1 MRKHVI
7 SGLLALLFLLALPL
21 PAAAQPVLDE
31 SRNGHCSITV
41 SMTYKGK
48 AVRGGTLALY
58 KVGDVAENDGNYSFV
73 PVEAIRGDIPEFGDI
88 ESPDLAGELCKLES
102 KLTPVTG
109 LPKKVGEDGNATF
122 SDLTFGLYLVVQE
135 TAASGYGKTAPFLV
149 SVPYLYA
156 DEYQYDVTSQP
167 KTDLKREVPTKPT
180 GPTTKPTKPTD
191 PTTKPTTSSGGGKKL
206 PQTGQLWW
214 PVPVLA
220 CAGLGCIAVGLFRR
234 WEARD
239 EG

>member
-21 PAAAQPVLDE
+21 SAAAHPVPDE

-41 SMTYKGK
+41 SMTYKEK
-48 AVRGGTLALY
+48 AVRGGKLALY
-58 KVGDVAENDGNYSFV
+58 KVGDVAENNGNYSFV
-73 PVEAIRGDIPEFGDI
+73 PVKEIQADIPEFGDI
-88 ESPDLAGELCKLES
+88 QSPELAGKLAKLEK
-102 KLTPVTG
+102 KLTPVTAD
-109 LPKKVGEDGNATF
+109 PVTVGKDGNATF
-122 SDLTFGLYLVVQE
+122 SDLTFGLYLVVQK

-149 SVPYLYA
+149 SVPYFYA

-167 KTDLKREVPTKPT
+167 KTDLEREVKPT
-180 GPTTKPTKPTD
+180 APP
-191 PTTKPTTSSGGGKKL
+191 SSGGGGGKL

-220 CAGLGCIAVGLFRR
+220 CAGLGCIAVGLLRR
-234 WEARD
+234 REAKD

>member
-1 MRKHVI
+1 MRKYFI
-7 SGLLALLFLLALPL
+7 SGLLALLLLLGLPL
-21 PAAAQPVLDE
+21 SAAAHAVPDE
-31 SRNGHCSITV
+31 SRNVHCSITV
-41 SMTYKGK
+41 SMTYREK
-48 AVRGGTLALY
+48 AVCGGKLALY

-88 ESPDLAGELCKLES
+88 ESPELAGKLAKLE
-102 KLTPVTG
+102 KQLTPVTAD
-109 LPKKVGEDGNATF
+109 PVTVGKDGTATF
-122 SDLTFGLYLVVQE
+122 SNLTFGLYLVVQK
-135 TAASGYGKTAPFLV
+135 TAASGYGKIAPFLV

-167 KTDLKREVPTKPT
+167 KTDLEREVKPT
-180 GPTTKPTKPTD
+180 APP
-191 PTTKPTTSSGGGKKL
+191 SSGGGGKKL

-234 WEARD
+234 REARD